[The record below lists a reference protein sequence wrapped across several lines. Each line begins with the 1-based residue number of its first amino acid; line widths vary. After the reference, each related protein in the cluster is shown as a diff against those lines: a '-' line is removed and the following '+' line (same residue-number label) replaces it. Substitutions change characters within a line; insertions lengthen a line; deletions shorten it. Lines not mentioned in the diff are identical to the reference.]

1 MKKNLFVVEKSNN
14 KINNISQEDNLNL
27 QINRSNNSN
36 LAINNQKIWKCI
48 SFDASNT
55 VTQSYR
61 ASKNIDVY
69 NFDVFLM
76 LTR

>member
-1 MKKNLFVVEKSNN
+1 MLLSPS
-14 KINNISQEDNLNL
+14 IQ
-27 QINRSNNSN
+27 
-36 LAINNQKIWKCI
+36 AIKHQKIWKCI

>member
-1 MKKNLFVVEKSNN
+1 MLLSPS
-14 KINNISQEDNLNL
+14 IQ
-27 QINRSNNSN
+27 
-36 LAINNQKIWKCI
+36 AIKHQKIWKCI
-48 SFDASNT
+48 GFDASNT

-76 LTR
+76 LTRYGYSN